1 MNFIYLLSDAM
12 YKKCFSSLLVMGLIV
27 GCGAKDTAITLDKG
41 SAPNL
46 AACGAAPS
54 GDYTADRI
62 PHTEVMGD
70 FQGLYEGPVWVK
82 DALYYSH
89 FSFERGFPSRI
100 LRLKDDRE
108 VSVMVKSSG
117 SNGLTLDHEGSL
129 VAAAH
134 AVKGLLRFDRKTGDQ
149 TILIDSFEDNPF
161 NSPND
166 LTFTRNGVAYFT
178 DPDFQKSAAPGG
190 QPVTGVYQ
198 VKDGKA
204 TLIDGSIRNPNG
216 IALSADETKLYVAGG
231 EDNGVLREYT
241 LAQDKVVSRRDLVSN
256 VKVPDGLTMD
266 CHGNIYVT
274 EHSSQQVR
282 VFTSEGKQIATIKTD
297 ANVTNATFGG
307 VDGTTLYLT
316 GAGVLWK
323 LSLDVTGISK

>member
-1 MNFIYLLSDAM
+1 ML
-12 YKKCFSSLLVMGLIV
+12 KKYVATLLIV
-27 GCGAKDTAITLDKG
+27 GGISGCGAKQEVNVVSS
-41 SAPNL
+41 SA
-46 AACGAAPS
+46 ADDIKVCGVAPS
-54 GDYTADRI
+54 GEYIAQRI
-62 PHTEVMGD
+62 PHTELTGE
-70 FQGLYEGPVWVK
+70 FQGLYEGPVWVNG
-82 DALYYSH
+82 ALYYSH

-117 SNGLTLDHEGSL
+117 SNGLTLDHEGNL

-134 AVKGLLRFDRKTGDQ
+134 AVKGLLRFDRNSGDQ
-149 TILIDSFEDNPF
+149 SIVIDSYNENPF

-166 LTFTRNGVAYFT
+166 LVFTRTGVAYFT
-178 DPDFQKSAAPGG
+178 DPDFQKAAAPGG

-204 TLIDGSIRNPNG
+204 LLIDGSLKNPNG

-231 EDNGVLREYT
+231 EENGVLREYT
-241 LAQDKVVSRRDLVSN
+241 LSQDAVTATRDLVKD
-256 VKVPDGLTMD
+256 VKVPDGMTVD
-266 CHGNIYVT
+266 CHGNIYLT
-274 EHSSQQVR
+274 EHSYQQVR
-282 VFTSEGKQIATIKTD
+282 VFNPEGQQIATIKTD

-307 VDGTTLYLT
+307 NDGKNLYLT

-323 LSLDVTGISK
+323 LPLDVTGISK